1 MTNRKDRLVLKNAC
15 IYTGNTDARTDS
27 PIYAESISERRC
39 VTLSAISGQGP
50 TDWRW
55 QCHRKCLL
63 GLYYFFKAKKNKL
76 CANVWTSPVLHFLP

>member
-1 MTNRKDRLVLKNAC
+1 MTISKDRPVLKMRVYIQEIRVHAQ
-15 IYTGNTDARTDS
+15 RVL
-27 PIYAESISERRC
+27 YAESTSERRW
-39 VTLSAISGQGP
+39 VQLSAISGQGP